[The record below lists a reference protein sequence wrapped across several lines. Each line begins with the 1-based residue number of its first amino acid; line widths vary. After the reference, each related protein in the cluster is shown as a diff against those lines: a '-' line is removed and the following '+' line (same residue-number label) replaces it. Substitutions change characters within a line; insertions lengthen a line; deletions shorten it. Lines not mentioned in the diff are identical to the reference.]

1 MAPRILPRPEHTVS
15 RKAID
20 PDALKVLY
28 RLKNHGFVAYLVG
41 GGVRDLLLGRSR
53 KDFDIGTSAHPQQV
67 KKLFRNCFVVGRRFR
82 LGHVRF
88 GKKVVEVSTFRRQAE
103 SEGGDTLIRR
113 DNTFGTPEE
122 DAFRRDFTVNAL
134 FYDIATFSV
143 IDYVGG
149 LDDLKRKTIRTIGDP
164 AVRFREDPVR
174 MLRAVAFAARLG
186 FEIQR
191 DTLEAIRT
199 LRGELVKSSPARL
212 LDEVFKILRQGVSAE
227 TFRLLHETGILIYLM
242 PQASERIAAGPSE
255 LLRSLARLDA
265 FRNTGGDAGADLTNP
280 ILLGH
285 ALWPARDGP
294 RAGRPPPPGRRG
306 CSGSRDRRRSGGDG
320 CPRHGGRGRARAAP
334 PSSMPIAL
342 PFARRDMD
350 RLRLILAAQK
360 RLADLRTSPRARS
373 ALAGRA
379 YLKEALMWLE
389 IHGGEAGRDL
399 ARLWQEPVA
408 SAPAP
413 EEGEPPAPPPPHRRP
428 RRRRRRTR
436 VPGPPAEPGAWSR
449 QALDARMRVFVTG
462 SRASSAARSPICSR
476 IGWPGPATGRSWT
489 SPIATPSGGVVE
501 EVRPDVVVN
510 AAADVRVD
518 AAENET
524 LSVLAVNAA
533 GARHLADAARAVG
546 AVLVHISTDYVFDGD
561 STRPYLEEDAPR
573 PLGAYGVSKLAG
585 EQLVASSG
593 CEWMTIRTSGLF
605 GPGGNQ
611 TKGGSFVERIL
622 AGLGP
627 GRRCGWSTTKSSR
640 RRTLRTS
647 LVPWSRSSGRGRG
660 ASST

>member
-20 PDALKVLY
+20 ADALKVLY

-41 GGVRDLLLGRSR
+41 GGVRDLLLGRQP

-67 KKLFRNCFVVGRRFR
+67 KKLFRNCFIIGRRFR
-82 LGHVRF
+82 LAHVRF

-212 LDEVFKILRQGVSAE
+212 LDEVFKILRQGASAE

-242 PQASERIAAGPSE
+242 PQAGERIAAGSSE

-280 ILLGH
+280 ILLGT
-285 ALWPARDGP
+285 LFGP
-294 RAGRPPPPGRRG
+294 LGMAPRPVGRRH
-306 CSGSRDRRRSGGDG
+306 RDAEGASDRETDDVPAEMAALGVADEDALE
-320 CPRHGGRGRARAAP
+320 PAP
-334 PSSMPIAL
+334 PSSMPIGL

-360 RLADLRTSPRARS
+360 RLADLRTSPRARG

-408 SAPAP
+408 SALAP
-413 EEGEPPAPPPPHRRP
+413 EEGEPPAPPPPRRRP

-436 VPGPPAEPGAWSR
+436 VPGPPAEPGA
-449 QALDARMRVFVTG
+449 
-462 SRASSAARSPICSR
+462 
-476 IGWPGPATGRSWT
+476 
-489 SPIATPSGGVVE
+489 
-501 EVRPDVVVN
+501 
-510 AAADVRVD
+510 
-518 AAENET
+518 
-524 LSVLAVNAA
+524 
-533 GARHLADAARAVG
+533 
-546 AVLVHISTDYVFDGD
+546 
-561 STRPYLEEDAPR
+561 
-573 PLGAYGVSKLAG
+573 
-585 EQLVASSG
+585 
-593 CEWMTIRTSGLF
+593 
-605 GPGGNQ
+605 
-611 TKGGSFVERIL
+611 
-622 AGLGP
+622 
-627 GRRCGWSTTKSSR
+627 
-640 RRTLRTS
+640 
-647 LVPWSRSSGRGRG
+647 
-660 ASST
+660 